1 MLGLGA
7 WELAMVMVVAL
18 VVLGPDKIP
27 EVARKLARFLG
38 QARRMADDVRR
49 NVDEAIQDAEPKVS
63 PPAGAFTEWLER
75 QQARDHAA
83 PDGTFEAAPVDAD
96 ATHKTAGASAA
107 PPEDEA
113 PEPGR
118 TPADKAPDPAR
129 QAAAASASAGL
140 GVVVDADGDAQADT
154 HRARPNVGEKG
165 AP

>member
-49 NVDEAIQDAEPKVS
+49 NVDEAIQDAEPKNS

-83 PDGTFEAAPVDAD
+83 PDGTFEAAPDQAAQGAAHTAATPIDDGVQGTVEGAAAPAAAGDAGHVDGDTPAHPQRHVPGAD
-96 ATHKTAGASAA
+96 EGGAS
-107 PPEDEA
+107 
-113 PEPGR
+113 
-118 TPADKAPDPAR
+118 
-129 QAAAASASAGL
+129 
-140 GVVVDADGDAQADT
+140 
-154 HRARPNVGEKG
+154 
-165 AP
+165 